1 MTRRSVA
8 ACAPQ
13 PRAAMALAAVAALAG
28 CSLGPD
34 FERPR
39 TEVPA
44 NWSNAR
50 PTTMPAW
57 PAPDWWTAF
66 NSPQLNALMAKA
78 RDNNTD
84 VAAAAARIRQ
94 ADAQSRIAG
103 APLLPSLEAQTNVG
117 PTRLLN
123 NSGRERH
130 YTIVQG
136 VLQASYEIDFW
147 GKNRAALQSAEAA
160 ARATRYDREVV
171 WLTTTAS
178 VATAYFQLL
187 ALQDRLLIAREN
199 QAAAQNNLGGVVLQQ
214 KGGTVPELNVVQQQA
229 VVANLATVRPLLE
242 QQVAL
247 TKNALAV
254 LVGEMP
260 GSLRLQPETFRS
272 LSLPTVAAGLPSE
285 LLARRPDVQE
295 AEAQLEAANADIRM
309 ARAEF
314 FPSFALTAKGGLT
327 SLLLSHA
334 VAGPLGTYSLL
345 SSITQPLFKGG
356 ALRGQLDKTK
366 ARYQELLAGNY
377 RKAVLSAFSDVE
389 DALAGVKATADEVA
403 ALERSLAVAQ
413 RADRM
418 ATLAYRGGIGTI
430 LAVLLSETSVY
441 SARDALA
448 QARLAHMQA
457 VVGLNKA
464 LGGGWT
470 P

>member
-1 MTRRSVA
+1 
-8 ACAPQ
+8 
-13 PRAAMALAAVAALAG
+13 
-28 CSLGPD
+28 
-34 FERPR
+34 
-39 TEVPA
+39 
-44 NWSNAR
+44 
-50 PTTMPAW
+50 
-57 PAPDWWTAF
+57 
-66 NSPQLNALMAKA
+66 MAKA

-84 VAAAAARIRQ
+84 VAAAAARVRQ

-103 APLLPSLEAQTNVG
+103 APLLPSLGAQTNVG

-130 YTIVQG
+130 YTTLQG
-136 VLQASYEIDFW
+136 VLQASYEVDFW
-147 GKNRAALQSAEAA
+147 GKNRAALQSAEAV

-171 WLTTTAS
+171 WLTTAAS
-178 VATAYFQLL
+178 VAMAYFQLI

-199 QAAAQNNLGGVVLQQ
+199 QAAAQSNLGGIVRQQ
-214 KGGTVPELNVVQQQA
+214 KGGTVPELNMVQQQA
-229 VVANLATVRPLLE
+229 VVANLATVQPLLE

-247 TKNALAV
+247 TRNALAV

-272 LSLPTVAAGLPSE
+272 LSLPIVVAGLPSE

-295 AEAQLEAANADIRM
+295 TEAQLEAANADIRV

-314 FPSFALTAKGGLT
+314 FPSFALTANGGLT
-327 SLLLSHA
+327 SLLLSQA

-389 DALAGVKATADEVA
+389 DALASVKATADGVT